1 MASIGFIGV
10 GKLGQA
16 CAEMVAEV
24 HDVVGYDVNPVE
36 PENFTMVNTLEE
48 AVIGQDIVFVAVQTP
63 HDPQYD
69 GKAPTSHLPNKDF
82 DYSIVKDILTKVN
95 AVATQEQLIVLI
107 STVLPGTVRR
117 EFIPLIT
124 NTRFV
129 YNPYLIAMGT
139 VKWDMVNPEMVM
151 IGTQDGSETGD
162 AKELVDFY
170 KTIMQNEPRYIIG
183 TWDECECIKV
193 FYNTF
198 ISAKVSLVNMIQDVA
213 EKQGNINAEVVCDA
227 LATSDRRIMGPG
239 YMKPGMGDGGACHPR
254 DNIALRWMAEN
265 LDLGY
270 DLFDSVM
277 RSREV
282 QAENMAKRL
291 MDLAV
296 EDRLQASTTISKK
309 PIVIVGKAY
318 KPLVAYETGSSS
330 MLVGHYIKEAGFDV
344 HYYDEQTGDIPS
356 LEILGY
362 PCVYLLAHN
371 PEVTYGEQLDTV
383 PGWYNGKHN
392 VTDCDTALTV
402 STGNGTELKFAQGS
416 IIVDPWR
423 KTPKIDGVEV
433 IHYGNTRETEIG

>member
-36 PENFTMVNTLEE
+36 PENFTMVDNMED
-48 AVIGQDIVFVAVQTP
+48 AVKGQDIVFIAVPTP

-82 DYSIVKDILTKVN
+82 DYTIVKDILEKVN

-117 EFIPLIT
+117 EFIPIIT

-151 IGTQDGSETGD
+151 IGTEDGSETGD

-170 KTIMQNEPRYIIG
+170 KTIMQNDPNYIIG

-213 EKQGNINAEVVCDA
+213 EKQGNINAELVCDA
-227 LATSDRRIMGPG
+227 LANSDRRIMGPG

-265 LDLGY
+265 LGLGY

-291 MDLAV
+291 MDLACESHPV
-296 EDRLQASTTISKK
+296 FGRITDL

-318 KPLVAYETGSSS
+318 KPLVPYETGSSS
-330 MLVGHYIKEAGFDV
+330 MLVGHYIEQEGIDLY
-344 HYYDEQTGDIPS
+344 YYDEQTGNIPPQ
-356 LEILGY
+356 EILNE
-362 PCVYLLAHN
+362 PAVYLLAHN
-371 PEVTYGEQLDTV
+371 PGITYGDQLDFV
-383 PGWYNGKHN
+383 PKWYGDHN
-392 VTDCDTALTV
+392 VTDCDEALTV
-402 STGNGTELKFAQGS
+402 KTGNGSELNFAKGS
-416 IIVDPWR
+416 IVVDPWR
-423 KTPKIDGVEV
+423 KTPNIDGVQV
-433 IHYGNTRETEIG
+433 IHYGNTRGVT

>member
-1 MASIGFIGV
+1 MASIGFVGV

-24 HDVVGYDVNPVE
+24 HDVVGYDVAPRE
-36 PENFTMVNTLEE
+36 PENFTMVPTLKE
-48 AVIGQDIVFVAVQTP
+48 AVLGQDIVFVAVQTP

-82 DYSIVKDILTKVN
+82 DYTLVKEVLREVN
-95 AVATQEQLIVLI
+95 EVATQDQLIVLI

-117 EFIPLIT
+117 DLVPLLP

-151 IGTQDGSETGD
+151 IGTEDGSETGD

-170 KTIMQNEPRYIIG
+170 KTIMQNDPRYIIG

-213 EKQGNINAEVVCDA
+213 EAQGNINAELVCDA

-254 DNIALRWMAEN
+254 DNIALRWMADN
-265 LDLGY
+265 LGLGY
-270 DLFDSVM
+270 DLFDAVM
-277 RSREV
+277 MSREV
-282 QAENMAKRL
+282 QAKNMAKKL
-291 MDLAV
+291 VLLARESAGQPLPV
-296 EDRLQASTTISKK
+296 
-309 PIVIVGKAY
+309 VIVGKAY
-318 KPLVAYETGSSS
+318 KPLVPYEAGSAN
-330 MLVGHYIKEAGFDV
+330 MLVGHYVEQLNCELY
-344 HYYDEQTGDIPS
+344 YYDEVVGEIPPDNVLS
-356 LEILGY
+356 N
-362 PCVYLLAHN
+362 PAVYLLGHN
-371 PEVTYGEQLDTV
+371 PQVTYGDQLDFV
-383 PGWYNGKHN
+383 KGWYGEHR
-392 VTDCDTALTV
+392 VTEADEALTV
-402 STGNGTELKFAQGS
+402 ATANGTELSFAQGS
-416 IIVDPWR
+416 VVVDPWR
-423 KTPKIDGVEV
+423 KTPAIDGVRV
-433 IHYGNTRETEIG
+433 VHYGNTRADALR